1 MNGLALC
8 AGVGGF
14 EQGIERVFDRC
25 RTVCYVEGEAYSAS
39 ILAKQMEQGR
49 IHQAP
54 IWSNVRS
61 FDGRPWRE
69 IVDFI
74 SAGFPCQPFS
84 KAGKQKGTE
93 DERHLWPQIVR
104 IIGEIEPSIIFLENV
119 PNVIDFAGEAIASDL
134 AEMGYRFGWGIVRA
148 SDAKAPHRRARW
160 FCVAVHPDADVHGFF
175 ISRKDSNSSDPIE
188 LQEGREPSPVR
199 SAISDTNGFNDA
211 VRRDSQAYEK
221 KMAGRD
227 GEFRGSKCDSKEG
240 CEEGARQYPGNV
252 SDTNGNS
259 ESSMRIY
266 EIKGGI
272 FRQPSQW
279 EIEPKL
285 DRMADGMADWVDR
298 LRACGNGVVPHQA
311 ELAIRIILE
320 MLFQHSK
327 P

>member
-14 EQGIERVFDRC
+14 EQGIERVFDGC

-93 DERHLWPQIVR
+93 DERHLWPQILR

-119 PNVIDFAGEAIASDL
+119 PNVIDYAGEAIASDL

-160 FCVAVHPDADVHGFF
+160 FCVALHPDAHLHGFF
-175 ISRKDSNSSDPIE
+175 ISRKDSNPSDRIE
-188 LQEGREPSPVR
+188 LQEGGEPSPVR
-199 SAISDTNGFNDA
+199 SAI
-211 VRRDSQAYEK
+211 
-221 KMAGRD
+221 
-227 GEFRGSKCDSKEG
+227 
-240 CEEGARQYPGNV
+240 